1 MDNESWADFVG
12 RICFDFFF
20 CLLFYCGLILLFCS
34 SPTGSCWNRRDV
46 AVNTISLPISPRWR
60 FGGGRKCYIS
70 SHAIKLRYIAWSMNR
85 AILKFTWP
93 NNIAC
98 RLWARTL
105 FFTVH
110 PHASWLANYRHMHA
124 WLYIII
130 CSLLLWRFLFL
141 YPFYFF
147 PSFFSFPFSYFYSKS
162 SMHMQIYFNI

>member
-1 MDNESWADFVG
+1 MKA
-12 RICFDFFF
+12 
-20 CLLFYCGLILLFCS
+20 GLILSAEFVLTFSFVSWFIVGWFCCFV
-34 SPTGSCWNRRDV
+34 PLVRARSCWNRRDV

-147 PSFFSFPFSYFYSKS
+147 PSFFLFPFSYFYSKS

>member
-70 SHAIKLRYIAWSMNR
+70 SHAIKLRYIAWSMSR
-85 AILKFTWP
+85 AILNFTWP

-105 FFTVH
+105 FFYC
-110 PHASWLANYRHMHA
+110 ASTCKLVGWLTTDTCMHG
-124 WLYIII
+124 YT
-130 CSLLLWRFLFL
+130 LLFVRYYFDGFFFFILSISFLHSFRFLFPIL
-141 YPFYFF
+141 F
-147 PSFFSFPFSYFYSKS
+147 
-162 SMHMQIYFNI
+162 